1 MTFASL
7 KKAVNARKWPVL
19 IVCLVLLVAAPIV
32 IQHGLVLT
40 VMIYIMLYSILSMGD
55 MVILGYG
62 GMLNMGHTAFYG
74 VGAYVSALLA
84 LHTDLPFIACFLIA
98 GIAAAL
104 FGFLLS
110 VPCLRVS
117 ADFLGL
123 IILAFLELFKAV
135 VTNWT
140 AVTRGPMGL
149 VGIPSASLFGFEFN
163 TQIRFYYLI
172 FVVLILVYFILSRMM
187 KAPFGRAL
195 QATRDDEIGARA
207 VGIDVN
213 RQKVYAFVVGAA
225 VAGLAGSLFAH
236 YVGFIAPNS
245 FALDATLL
253 ITQMCILGGLGSLK
267 GAIFGAAF
275 FTIMPEIIRPLAEYR
290 VGVGG
295 VIMLLVI
302 LIRPQG
308 VLGSRAFAGKGG
320 IFGNLG
326 RQLKRRQAALA
337 RRK

>member
-1 MTFASL
+1 MTVASL
-7 KKAVNARKWPVL
+7 KKAAAAKKLPIL
-19 IVCLVLLVAAPIV
+19 LVCLALLLALPFV
-32 IQHGLVLT
+32 IRDGLILS

-74 VGAYVSALLA
+74 VGAYISALLA
-84 LHTDLPFIACFLIA
+84 IHTELPFIACFFIA
-98 GIAAAL
+98 GVAAGL
-104 FGFLLS
+104 FGFILS

-123 IILAFLELFKAV
+123 ITLAFLELFKAV
-135 VTNWT
+135 VTNWVD
-140 AVTRGPMGL
+140 VTRGPMGL
-149 VGIPSASLFGFEFN
+149 VGIPPASIFGFEFN
-163 TQIRFYYLI
+163 TQERFYYLI
-172 FVVLILVYFILSRMM
+172 FIILIAVYFVLNRLM

-195 QATRDDEIGARA
+195 QATRVDEIGARA

-213 RQKVYAFVVGAA
+213 KHKVYAFVVGAA

-236 YVGFIAPNS
+236 YVGFIGPNS
-245 FALDATLL
+245 FALDATFLV
-253 ITQMCILGGLGSLK
+253 TQMCILGGLGSLK

-275 FTIMPEIIRPLAEYR
+275 LTIMPEIIRPLAEYR

-308 VLGSRAFAGKGG
+308 VFGSRAFAGKGG
-320 IFGNLG
+320 IFGNLS
-326 RQLKRRQAALA
+326 RQLKQRQAALA